1 MKRLALLTT
10 LALLAIAPQAL
21 AAKSS
26 FTIRGAGFGHGIGLS
41 QYGAY
46 GFAAHG
52 ADWKDIV
59 LHYYT
64 GTRLGNVA
72 GRTIR
77 VLMQSNKRSV
87 WFSGATD
94 AGSKKLDPGTS
105 YRILRHGLDQVEL
118 RAAGGKKLGAF
129 TSPLTVSSS
138 SGSFVLQGRAINGL
152 TNGRY
157 RGALEVRPGLFGGL
171 TAVNAL
177 PLDDYVKGVVVGEVP
192 TSWPLAALEAQSV
205 VARSYSLVTDAGGTI
220 FDQYPDTRSQMYYG
234 MSRETLGT
242 NQAVNSTAGQVVMYG
257 NEVASTYY
265 FSTSGGRTE
274 NIENSWP
281 GTRAVPYLRS
291 VDDPYDGTSPYHRWR
306 RVYTSKGLDKKF
318 GGWVKGTLRSV
329 DVTQRGVSPRIVAA
343 EIVGSRGSTA
353 VTGPQ
358 IRARLGLPDTWAYFV
373 LIKSGQGGTP
383 KPTDPAPATQQQPS
397 NGGLTDGGGTT
408 AGTTGA
414 AIASYGWLRRI
425 VGRRQ
430 LIVSGSVSPQPKRIT
445 LQKQLDRRWRTVG
458 YGQTDSRGRYS
469 LLVESTGAYRVLAA
483 GAVGPVVRVR

>member
-10 LALLAIAPQAL
+10 VALLAVAPRAL
-21 AAKSS
+21 AASSS

-64 GTRLGNVA
+64 GTTLGNAA

-77 VLMQSNKRSV
+77 VLMQSGKGSV
-87 WFSGATD
+87 WFSGATKAGSNKLD
-94 AGSKKLDPGTS
+94 AGAS
-105 YRILRHGLDQVEL
+105 YRIVRHGLDQVEL
-118 RAAGGKKLGAF
+118 RTARGKKLGTF
-129 TSPLTVSSS
+129 DSPLSVSSS
-138 SGSFVLQGRAINGL
+138 SGSVILQGRAINGL

-177 PLDDYVKGVVVGEVP
+177 TLDDYIKGVVVGEVP

-205 VARSYSLVTDAGGTI
+205 VARSYSLVTDAGGAI

-234 MSRETLGT
+234 MSRETPGT
-242 NQAVNSTAGQVVMYG
+242 NQAVDSTAGQVVMYG
-257 NEVASTYY
+257 NQVASTYY

-281 GTRAVPYLRS
+281 GTSAVPYLRS
-291 VDDPYDGTSPYHRWR
+291 VKDPYDTSSPYHRWR
-306 RVYTSKGLDKKF
+306 RVLSRSSLDRKF

-329 DVTQRGVSPRIVAA
+329 DVTQRGVSPRIVSAN
-343 EIVGSRGSTA
+343 IVGSRGSTA

-373 LIKSGQGGTP
+373 LIKSGQGGTEQ
-383 KPTDPAPATQQQPS
+383 PAATQQPAS
-397 NGGLTDGGGTT
+397 GGLTDGGGTT
-408 AGTTGA
+408 AGT
-414 AIASYGWLRRI
+414 ASASAGWLRRI
-425 VGRRQ
+425 VAPRQ
-430 LIVSGSVSPQPKRIT
+430 LIVSGSVSPRPKRIT
-445 LQKQLDRRWRTVG
+445 LQKQLDKRWRTVG

-469 LLVESTGAYRVLAA
+469 LLVRSTGAYRVLAA

>member
-1 MKRLALLTT
+1 MKRLVFLTT
-10 LALLAIAPQAL
+10 LAFLAAAPQAL
-21 AAKSS
+21 AASTS
-26 FTIRGAGFGHGIGLS
+26 YTIRGAGFGHGIGLS

-64 GTRLGNVA
+64 GTKLGNAA

-77 VLMQSNKRSV
+77 VLMQSGKSSV
-87 WFSGATD
+87 WFSGATK
-94 AGSKKLDPGTS
+94 AGSKKLDAGAS
-105 YRILRHGLDQVEL
+105 YRIVRRGLDQVDL
-118 RAAGGKKLGAF
+118 RSARGKKLGTF
-129 TSPLTVSSS
+129 TSPLAVASS
-138 SGSFVLQGRAINGL
+138 SGSVILQGRAINGL

-157 RGALEVRPGLFGGL
+157 RGTLEVRPGLFGGL

-177 PLDDYVKGVVVGEVP
+177 PLDDYIKGVVVGEVP

-234 MSRETLGT
+234 MSRETPGT
-242 NQAVNSTAGQVVMYG
+242 NQAVDSTAGQVVMYG
-257 NEVASTYY
+257 SQVASTYY
-265 FSTSGGRTE
+265 FSTSGGQTE

-281 GTRAVPYLRS
+281 GTSAVPYLRS
-291 VDDPYDGTSPYHRWR
+291 VKDPYDGSSPYHRWNR
-306 RVYTSKGLDKKF
+306 AYSSKSLDAKL

-329 DVTQRGVSPRIVAA
+329 DVTQRGVSPRIVNAK
-343 EIVGSRGSTA
+343 IVGSRGSTA

-358 IRARLGLPDTWAYFV
+358 IRSRLGLPDTWAYFV
-373 LIKSGQGGTP
+373 AIKSGQDT
-383 KPTDPAPATQQQPS
+383 KPPAAPTEQQPAT
-397 NGGLTDGGGTT
+397 GGLTDGGGTT

-414 AIASYGWLRRI
+414 AVASSPGWLRRI
-425 VGRRQ
+425 VVPRR
-430 LIVSGSVSPQPKRIT
+430 LVVAGSVSPRPKRIT
-445 LQKQLDRRWRTVG
+445 LQKQVRNRWRTVG

-469 LLVESTGAYRVLAA
+469 LLVASTGAYRVLAA
-483 GAVGPVVRVR
+483 GGVGPVVRVR